1 MFTETRVAVSAEPA
15 VELFTARTDGPA
27 DRVLLAVHGG
37 PDWDHTYLRD
47 PLLRLGGRHRVL
59 LPDLRGCGRS
69 TRALPDAE
77 YTWDA
82 VVHDLLALLDAENV
96 ATADLL
102 GFSTGGLIAQR
113 LVLAAPHRFR
123 RLVVASSSVLPV
135 PDDAFAGWPEY
146 EARHREGRVTG
157 VDPIGLTGA
166 ALNHADAVNSAPAN
180 LWRKELLPD
189 YLKLL
194 DEIHWS
200 GEWSRGW
207 EAGLLGSPRPEHGP
221 ERLAALGIPTLLL
234 HGRYDMTFPAAL
246 AEDTAAR
253 NPAARAVVVDDA
265 GHMAHINQPEAWLA
279 ALAEFLD

>member
-1 MFTETRVAVSAEPA
+1 MPTETRIAVSAAPEA
-15 VELFTARTDGPA
+15 ELFNVRTDGPT

-47 PLLRLGGRHRVL
+47 PLLRLAGRHRVL

-69 TRALPDAE
+69 TRDLPDAE

-82 VVHDLLALLDAENV
+82 VVHDLSALLDAEDV

-135 PDDAFAGWPEY
+135 PDDAFADWPEY
-146 EARHREGRVTG
+146 EARHREGRAAG
-157 VDPIGLTGA
+157 VDPTGLTGA
-166 ALNHADAVNSAPAN
+166 ALNHADAVNSAPLN
-180 LWRKELLPD
+180 LWRRELLPD
-189 YLKLL
+189 YLRRLNA
-194 DEIHWS
+194 IQWS
-200 GEWSRGW
+200 GEWSWVW
-207 EAGLLGSPRPEHGP
+207 EAGLLGSPRPDYGP

-246 AEDTAAR
+246 AEETAAR
-253 NPAARAVVVDDA
+253 NPAARAVVLDDA
-265 GHMAHINQPEAWLA
+265 GHMAHIDQPEAWLA